1 MTSAAAPAQLLPA
14 TAAEAAIALRDA
26 GPVRIRGGGTKR
38 DWGRPVTGAA
48 AELRTARLGA
58 LVAHHAGDLTAV
70 VQAGLPLSE
79 AQAVFAA
86 AGQRL
91 ALDPPDGDVGGVGAS
106 GVGAGGAG
114 AGGAGAGGAGAG
126 AGGAGGATVGGVV
139 ATGDSGPLRHRYGA
153 PRDLVLGVQ
162 VALPDGTVARA
173 GSQVIKNVA
182 GYDLAKLMAG
192 ACGTLGL
199 ICELTVRLHPLP
211 DGTCTAVA
219 RGDDPHALAAA
230 GSALAH
236 LPLEAEALDLRWDGD
251 EGLVLSRFA
260 GRAAREHAEA
270 AARVLAVA
278 GSDTVAAGGVGA
290 SRVGGTGAGGV
301 GASGVSAS
309 RAGVAGA
316 GGAGT
321 GGAGVRLDCDL
332 VADDEALWAGQRERQ
347 RGGCV
352 VRVSATQRRLGDVL
366 SAARDAGATAVARV
380 AFGLAWLRLPDGDGD
395 VQAASVERLRA
406 TLAPSPC
413 VLISGSHAL
422 RTQVDPWGG
431 IDAGRLAL
439 MRRVKERFDPAGR
452 CNPGLFGSG
461 I

>member
-1 MTSAAAPAQLLPA
+1 MTSAAAPAIVQPA
-14 TAAEAAIALRDA
+14 SAAEAAAALRDA
-26 GPVRIRGGGTKR
+26 GPARIRGGGTKR
-38 DWGRPVTGAA
+38 DWGRPVGGAVT
-48 AELRTARLGA
+48 ELRTARLGA

-70 VQAGLPLSE
+70 VQAGLPLAE
-79 AQAVFAA
+79 AQAAFAV
-86 AGQRL
+86 AGQQL
-91 ALDPPDGDVGGVGAS
+91 ALDPPDG
-106 GVGAGGAG
+106 
-114 AGGAGAGGAGAG
+114 
-126 AGGAGGATVGGVV
+126 GATIGGIV

-162 VALPDGTVARA
+162 VALPDGSVARS

-211 DGTCTAVA
+211 EGTCTAVA
-219 RGDDPHALAAA
+219 RSDDPRALAAA

-236 LPLEAEALDLRWDGD
+236 LPLEADALDLRWEDG
-251 EGLVLSRFA
+251 EGLVLARFS
-260 GRAAREHAEA
+260 GRAAREHAA
-270 AARVLAVA
+270 AAAA
-278 GSDTVAAGGVGA
+278 ASDR
-290 SRVGGTGAGGV
+290 S
-301 GASGVSAS
+301 
-309 RAGVAGA
+309 
-316 GGAGT
+316 
-321 GGAGVRLDCDL
+321 LDCDL
-332 VADDEALWAGQRERQ
+332 VDDDAALWAGQRERQ

-366 SAARDAGATAVARV
+366 AAARDAGATAVARI
-380 AFGLAWLRLPDGDGD
+380 AYGLAWLRLPDGDGD

-413 VLISGSHAL
+413 VVVCGSHAL
-422 RTQVDPWGG
+422 RTHVDPWGG
-431 IDAGRLAL
+431 IDAARFAL
-439 MRRVKERFDPAGR
+439 MARVKERFDPAGH

>member
-1 MTSAAAPAQLLPA
+1 MPSAAAPAVVLPA
-14 TAAEAAIALRDA
+14 SAAEAAVTLRDA

-38 DWGRPVTGAA
+38 DWGRPVSGAVT
-48 AELRTARLGA
+48 ELRTARLGE

-70 VQAGLPLSE
+70 VQAGLPLRE

-91 ALDPPDGDVGGVGAS
+91 ALDPPDR
-106 GVGAGGAG
+106 
-114 AGGAGAGGAGAG
+114 
-126 AGGAGGATVGGVV
+126 GATIGGVV

-199 ICELTVRLHPLP
+199 ICELTVRLHPIP
-211 DGTCTAVA
+211 DGTCTLVA
-219 RGDDPHALAAA
+219 RGTDPRALAAA

-236 LPLEAEALDLRWDGD
+236 LPLEAEALDLRWESG
-251 EGLVLSRFA
+251 EGLVLARFA
-260 GRAAREHAEA
+260 GRAARDHAAA
-270 AARVLAVA
+270 AARVLA
-278 GSDTVAAGGVGA
+278 
-290 SRVGGTGAGGV
+290 
-301 GASGVSAS
+301 
-309 RAGVAGA
+309 
-316 GGAGT
+316 
-321 GGAGVRLDCDL
+321 LDCDL
-332 VADDEALWAGQRERQ
+332 VADDDALWAGQRERQ

-366 SAARDAGATAVARV
+366 AAARDAGATAVARV
-380 AFGLAWLRLPDGDGD
+380 AFGLAWLRLPDDDGD
-395 VQAASVERLRA
+395 VQAASVQRLRA

-413 VLISGSHAL
+413 VLVSGSHAL
-422 RTQVDPWGG
+422 RTHVDPWGG
-431 IDAGRLAL
+431 IDAGRFAL
-439 MRRVKERFDPAGR
+439 MARVKERFDPAGR